1 METRDK
7 AALRKRRRQIEKL
20 QENHRDLVFD
30 WLIGWEGGERE
41 AKDNTLI

>member
-7 AALRKRRRQIEKL
+7 AKLRKWRRRQVEKL

-30 WLIGWEGGERE
+30 WMGRRGEKE